1 MPVESTLLRVAH
13 WNLHAEHRALV
24 ESLITCDGEE
34 GQTWH
39 SRRDHIVGVLVEM
52 FTQADV
58 IVTTENC
65 HFWWILHQLQCAI
78 PDIQGEFCTSS
89 SPKSDTR
96 LRALHHSYHLLQV
109 AREEDDSLSL
119 DSYSEILMRAYESYQ
134 ESKGTQQS
142 SNFIE
147 DDQTL
152 LSSLSPSSFY
162 DVVNAWFHLEQCPTT
177 IQALQETLGWASY
190 EDEYVPT
197 HQRPLDRKANDIYM
211 SPDGVGIYWNCA
223 KVKYTATLAHD
234 DAYYMGPIPC
244 NRSGLCG
251 IRFLVLEKDHI
262 VDVFGAQLADG
273 SYQEGEEEP
282 YSDGL
287 TRVRHWMN
295 AYDHLHI
302 DQQIACI
309 SHIGFEKEASV
320 DNTTASSEEYPVQ
333 LVDPP
338 RLEAVHDDYE
348 LVDILPT
355 NQPHTA
361 VCRIRSTDGQLTAT
375 TLDRILVRKGRVGIL
390 FGESSSSSEDSD
402 TEERHCCEMNTVL
415 EQTTYTPLTF
425 RTIAPHVY
433 SILRKWCTS
442 MDARHAL
449 KQTAVYENW
458 TDLMG
463 ANFVTN
469 KLTDSLDDVNQ
480 SGEVDSIIE
489 ALYPNGTCWSDHP
502 PVFMDIP
509 SRETAAMSPS
519 TTECVDFK
527 TRVGM
532 KRKRGCSCSLEG
544 VEWSIGI
551 GLLASIATYVMHTQY
566 MTPMLSMSVLSL
578 ESIAAICLMQVCA
591 HYQ

>member
-1 MPVESTLLRVAH
+1 MPAESTLLRVAH

-24 ESLITCDGEE
+24 ESLITCEGEE

-52 FTQADV
+52 FTKADV

-96 LRALHHSYHLLQV
+96 LQALHHSYHLLQV
-109 AREEDDSLSL
+109 AREEDEPLSL
-119 DSYSEILMRAYESYQ
+119 DSCSEILMRAYESYQ
-134 ESKGTQQS
+134 DSNYTQQS
-142 SNFIE
+142 TDFIE
-147 DDQTL
+147 DDRTF

-190 EDEYVPT
+190 GDEYVPT
-197 HQRPLDRKANDIYM
+197 HQRPLDRKADDIYM
-211 SPDGVGIYWNCA
+211 SPDGVGIYWNRA

-234 DAYYMGPIPC
+234 DAYYMGPVPC

-273 SYQEGEEEP
+273 SYQDGEEEP

-309 SHIGFEKEASV
+309 SHIGFDKEASV
-320 DNTTASSEEYPVQ
+320 DNTTALSEEYPVQ

-338 RLEAVHDDYE
+338 RLEPVHEDYE

-361 VCRIRSTDGQLTAT
+361 VCRIRYTDGQLTAT

-390 FGESSSSSEDSD
+390 FDESSSSSEDSD
-402 TEERHCCEMNTVL
+402 IEERHCCETNTVL
-415 EQTTYTPLTF
+415 EETHTPLTF

-442 MDARHAL
+442 MDARRAL
-449 KQTAVYENW
+449 RQTAVYENW

-463 ANFVTN
+463 ANIVTN
-469 KLTDSLDDVNQ
+469 RLTDSLDDVNQ

-502 PVFMDIP
+502 PVYMNIP
-509 SRETAAMSPS
+509 SREAAAMIPS
-519 TTECVDFK
+519 TTACVDFK

-578 ESIAAICLMQVCA
+578 ESVAAICLMQVCA

>member
-1 MPVESTLLRVAH
+1 MPAESTLLRVAH

-24 ESLITCDGEE
+24 ESLITGDGEE
-34 GQTWH
+34 GQTWY

-78 PDIQGEFCTSS
+78 PDIQGEFCTST

-96 LRALHHSYHLLQV
+96 LHALYHSYHLLQV
-109 AREEDDSLSL
+109 AREEDETLSL
-119 DSYSEILMRAYESYQ
+119 DSCSEILMRSYESYQ
-134 ESKGTQQS
+134 ETYHTQQS
-142 SNFIE
+142 SDFIE
-147 DDQTL
+147 DDRTV

-177 IQALQETLGWASY
+177 IQALQETLGWVSY

-197 HQRPLDRKANDIYM
+197 HQCPLDRKANDIYM
-211 SPDGVGIYWNCA
+211 SPDGVGIYWNGA

-273 SYQEGEEEP
+273 SYQDGEEEP

-309 SHIGFEKEASV
+309 SHIGFEKEANV
-320 DNTTASSEEYPVQ
+320 DHTTASSEEYPVQ

-390 FGESSSSSEDSD
+390 FGESSSSEDSD
-402 TEERHCCEMNTVL
+402 TEERHCCETNTVL
-415 EQTTYTPLTF
+415 EKTTHPPLTF
-425 RTIAPHVY
+425 RTIDPHVY
-433 SILRKWCTS
+433 SVLRKWCTS

-449 KQTAVYENW
+449 RQTAVYENW

-463 ANFVTN
+463 ANFVTKN
-469 KLTDSLDDVNQ
+469 LTDSLGDVNQ

-502 PVFMDIP
+502 PVYMNIP
-509 SRETAAMSPS
+509 SRETAAMFPS
-519 TTECVDFK
+519 TTASVDFN

-532 KRKRGCSCSLEG
+532 KRKRGCSYTLEG

-578 ESIAAICLMQVCA
+578 ESIAAICLIQVCA